1 MTKSPYD
8 HFLQKAKKLEESRFW
23 TWLTSRRGE
32 PDWDRVKQG
41 DWLAQDKLNPDEME
55 AFCLNLRLLIQDQDG
70 FSIRKIKQLSDLW
83 PEKYKENKIAI
94 QKTVDELNTKLDQP
108 SFVNPKIS
116 GITTNKELFDI
127 IFYGG
132 IAHANPSKRDE
143 FDRITQSGLFSVF
156 AFQAFSSVIF
166 HYRNCIVSIAYQVA
180 TYLDEEEARS
190 KKV

>member
-1 MTKSPYD
+1 MTKSSYD
-8 HFLQKAKKLEESRFW
+8 HFLQKAQKLEESRFW

-41 DWLAQDKLNPDEME
+41 DWLAQDKLNADEME

-70 FSIRKIKQLSDLW
+70 FSIRKIKQLSELW
-83 PEKYKENKIAI
+83 PDKYMGNKVAI
-94 QKTVDELNTKLDQP
+94 HRTVDELNAKLEQP
-108 SFVNPKIS
+108 SLVNVKIT
-116 GITTNKELFDI
+116 GTTTNRELFDI

-156 AFQAFSSVIF
+156 AFQAFGSVIF

-180 TYLDEEEARS
+180 TYLDEEKASS